1 MKLGL
6 SGNGACPGSVRV
18 MKRSEERLY
27 TNSVKQLRQIL
38 EAEINF
44 DAVPPAKFIFENILK
59 TENGDS
65 VNINSESERTGESEG
80 SEEIED
86 GDLISESQTPPG
98 QILRVY
104 NKKLLQDESKKRALL
119 ACAQCPPVSIIQG
132 PPGTGQCHHDQHND
146 HHNLNIDREDH
157 VSGGGGAESR
167 VCWSPG
173 AGGDP
178 EPRRL

>member
-1 MKLGL
+1 M
-6 SGNGACPGSVRV
+6 RV

-27 TNSVKQLRQIL
+27 TNSVKQLRDLL

-65 VNINSESERTGESEG
+65 VDISSEAERTEDSEASER

-86 GDLISESQTPPG
+86 GEMLSESQPPLG

-119 ACAQCPPVSIIQG
+119 ACAQCPPVTIIQG
-132 PPGTGQCHHDQHND
+132 PPGTGQCHHE
-146 HHNLNIDREDH
+146 HHNISALTKY
-157 VSGGGGAESR
+157 
-167 VCWSPG
+167 
-173 AGGDP
+173 
-178 EPRRL
+178 